1 MSRIIGVIG
10 LGLIGGS
17 MAKALNQLDDV
28 IVYGRDLDDEVVN
41 RAKLL
46 NAIEGELTDE
56 I

>member
-1 MSRIIGVIG
+1 MDARYDDSGS

-46 NAIEGELTDE
+46 NIEDRKSVV
-56 I
+56 